1 MSAPENSNSK
11 VPPSLLSDKAKG
23 ADGNGSR
30 ILANLE
36 GRVAPPVEKS
46 RRSRTPLA
54 LVALLV
60 IAAGGWAAWHMQQ
73 RGQSEPLVAA
83 APASAVNVAN
93 AAVPVSAASAAAPT
107 GANAQAAAPAPAS
120 SQAATII
127 ADESNTDSNS
137 KPAVASPASAEAA
150 ESRLSRALAD
160 GAEPSNGSAPV
171 AALASAGASGAS
183 AGSGRAAAVA
193 GSATAATA
201 AAKHD
206 KSSTVASRSKH
217 EAAARSKKENTTAS
231 ASHHRAG
238 TTTASTQAKK
248 AKPDAA
254 SKDDSDADL
263 LAALVARTKPAD
275 AKAGGTSAATK
286 VATSAV
292 PGNAKLAERVKECA
306 QRGFFED
313 QLCRWRVCD
322 GHWGKDPA
330 CPGSTPQVRQP

>member
-36 GRVAPPVEKS
+36 GRVAPPVEKP

-60 IAAGGWAAWHMQQ
+60 IAAGGWGAWHMQQ
-73 RGQSEPLVAA
+73 RGQNEPLMAA

-93 AAVPVSAASAAAPT
+93 TVVPASAASAAAQV
-107 GANAQAAAPAPAS
+107 GAHAQAPAPAPAS

-127 ADESNTDSNS
+127 AEESDG
-137 KPAVASPASAEAA
+137 KAAVASPASADAA
-150 ESRLSRALAD
+150 QSRLSRALAD
-160 GAEPSNGSAPV
+160 GAEPSSGSAPV
-171 AALASAGASGAS
+171 AALASVGAS
-183 AGSGRAAAVA
+183 AASAASGPATTGVGSVM
-193 GSATAATA
+193 SSTS

-206 KSSTVASRSKH
+206 KNSTVASKSKH
-217 EAAARSKKENTTAS
+217 EAAARSKKENVTAS
-231 ASHHRAG
+231 ASHHRPG
-238 TTTASTQAKK
+238 TTTASAQTKK

-275 AKAGGTSAATK
+275 AKSGGTNPATK

-292 PGNAKLAERVKECA
+292 SGNAKLAERVKECA

-330 CPGSTPQVRQP
+330 CPGSAPQARQP

>member
-11 VPPSLLSDKAKG
+11 APPSLLSDKAKG

-36 GRVAPPVEKS
+36 GRVAPPNDKP
-46 RRSRTPLA
+46 RRSRTPVA

-60 IAAGGWAAWHMQQ
+60 IAAGGWGAWHMQQ
-73 RGQSEPLVAA
+73 R
-83 APASAVNVAN
+83 APAEPVAGAVPASGANVAK
-93 AAVPVSAASAAAPT
+93 AAVPASVASATVQVAASA
-107 GANAQAAAPAPAS
+107 QAPAPAS

-127 ADESNTDSNS
+127 ADDSDS
-137 KPAVASPASAEAA
+137 KAAASSTSASAGLADN
-150 ESRLSRALAD
+150 RLSRALAD
-160 GAEPSNGSAPV
+160 GAVP
-171 AALASAGASGAS
+171 SGAS
-183 AGSGRAAAVA
+183 ASVASVASVAPVAGAPGTAPAVA
-193 GSATAATA
+193 S

-206 KSSTVASRSKH
+206 KSSTTVASRSKH
-217 EAAARSKKENTTAS
+217 EAAAHGKKETVTAS
-231 ASHHRAG
+231 AGSHRSG
-238 TTTASTQAKK
+238 TTTAATQAKK
-248 AKPDAA
+248 TKPGAT

-275 AKAGGTSAATK
+275 SKAGGSSPTAKVPTSAA
-286 VATSAV
+286 
-292 PGNAKLAERVKECA
+292 PGNAKLAERVKECG

-330 CPGSTPQVRQP
+330 CPGSAQQARQP

>member
-11 VPPSLLSDKAKG
+11 VPPSLLSDRAKG

-36 GRVAPPVEKS
+36 GRVAPPTDKP
-46 RRSRTPLA
+46 RRSTTPLA

-60 IAAGGWAAWHMQQ
+60 IAAGVWGAWHMQQ
-73 RGQSEPLVAA
+73 RTPGEPLAAAVPTGAANVAA
-83 APASAVNVAN
+83 AVPASVAA
-93 AAVPVSAASAAAPT
+93 AAVRVA
-107 GANAQAAAPAPAS
+107 ANAQAPASAS

-127 ADESNTDSNS
+127 ADDSDS
-137 KPAVASPASAEAA
+137 KAAASSTSASAGLA

-160 GAEPSNGSAPV
+160 GAEPSSASAPV
-171 AALASAGASGAS
+171 ASVASVASLAGASGTAPTVAP
-183 AGSGRAAAVA
+183 AG
-193 GSATAATA
+193 
-201 AAKHD
+201 KHD
-206 KSSTVASRSKH
+206 RSSTTVASRSKH
-217 EAAARSKKENTTAS
+217 DAASRSKKESATTS
-231 ASHHRAG
+231 VSSHHSG
-238 TTTASTQAKK
+238 TTTAATQATKTK
-248 AKPDAA
+248 QTKQTKPGAT

-275 AKAGGTSAATK
+275 KKAGGSTPATR
-286 VATSAV
+286 VTTSAV
-292 PGNAKLAERVKECA
+292 QGNAKLAERVKECG

-330 CPGSTPQVRQP
+330 CPGSAPQARQP

>member
-11 VPPSLLSDKAKG
+11 APPSLLSDKAKG

-36 GRVAPPVEKS
+36 GRVAPPADKP

-60 IAAGGWAAWHMQQ
+60 IAAGGWGAWHMQQ
-73 RGQSEPLVAA
+73 RGQNESLAAA
-83 APASAVNVAN
+83 APASAVNIGR
-93 AAVPVSAASAAAPT
+93 AAVPASAVNGAVQVA
-107 GANAQAAAPAPAS
+107 ANAQAPAS

-127 ADESNTDSNS
+127 ADDSDS
-137 KPAVASPASAEAA
+137 KAATASSASAGAA

-160 GAEPSNGSAPV
+160 GAEPSGASVPV
-171 AALASAGASGAS
+171 ASVASGAS
-183 AGSGRAAAVA
+183 ASSARVA
-193 GSATAATA
+193 ST
-201 AAKHD
+201 AKHD
-206 KSSTVASRSKH
+206 KSPAIASKSKH
-217 EAAARSKKENTTAS
+217 EAGAHGKKESATAS
-231 ASHHRAG
+231 ASSHRSS
-238 TTTASTQAKK
+238 TTTAAAQSKK
-248 AKPDAA
+248 AKPDTA

-275 AKAGGTSAATK
+275 SKTSTGNPATK
-286 VATSAV
+286 VATSAA
-292 PGNAKLAERVKECA
+292 PGNAKLAERVKECG
-306 QRGFFED
+306 QRGFFQD

-330 CPGSTPQVRQP
+330 CPGSTPQARQP

>member
-11 VPPSLLSDKAKG
+11 APPSLLSDKAKG

-36 GRVAPPVEKS
+36 GRVAPPADKP

-60 IAAGGWAAWHMQQ
+60 IAAGGWGAWHMQQ
-73 RGQSEPLVAA
+73 RGQNESLAAA
-83 APASAVNVAN
+83 APASAVNVGK
-93 AAVPVSAASAAAPT
+93 AAVPASAVNGAVQVA
-107 GANAQAAAPAPAS
+107 ANAQAPAPAS

-127 ADESNTDSNS
+127 ADDSDS
-137 KPAVASPASAEAA
+137 KAATASSASAGAA

-160 GAEPSNGSAPV
+160 GAEPSGASVPV
-171 AALASAGASGAS
+171 ASVASGAS
-183 AGSGRAAAVA
+183 ASSAHVA
-193 GSATAATA
+193 ST
-201 AAKHD
+201 AKHD
-206 KSSTVASRSKH
+206 KSPAIASKSKH
-217 EAAARSKKENTTAS
+217 EAGAHGKKESATAS
-231 ASHHRAG
+231 ASSHRSS
-238 TTTASTQAKK
+238 TTTAAAQSKK

-275 AKAGGTSAATK
+275 SKTSTGNPATK
-286 VATSAV
+286 VATSAA
-292 PGNAKLAERVKECA
+292 PGNAKLAERVKECG
-306 QRGFFED
+306 QRGFFQD

-330 CPGSTPQVRQP
+330 CPGSTPQARQP

>member
-11 VPPSLLSDKAKG
+11 APPSLLSDKAKG

-36 GRVAPPVEKS
+36 GRVAPPADKP

-60 IAAGGWAAWHMQQ
+60 IAAGGWGAWHMQQ
-73 RGQSEPLVAA
+73 RGQNESLAAA
-83 APASAVNVAN
+83 APASAVNVGK
-93 AAVPVSAASAAAPT
+93 AAVPASAVNGAVQVA
-107 GANAQAAAPAPAS
+107 ANAQAPAPAS

-127 ADESNTDSNS
+127 ADDSDS
-137 KPAVASPASAEAA
+137 KAATASSASAGAA

-160 GAEPSNGSAPV
+160 GAEPSGASVPV
-171 AALASAGASGAS
+171 ASVASVASGAS
-183 AGSGRAAAVA
+183 ASSARVA
-193 GSATAATA
+193 ST
-201 AAKHD
+201 AKHD
-206 KSSTVASRSKH
+206 KSPAIASKSKH
-217 EAAARSKKENTTAS
+217 EAGAHGKKESATAS
-231 ASHHRAG
+231 ASSHRSS
-238 TTTASTQAKK
+238 TTTAAAQSKK

-275 AKAGGTSAATK
+275 SKTSANNSATK
-286 VATSAV
+286 VATSAA
-292 PGNAKLAERVKECA
+292 PGNAKLAERVKECG
-306 QRGFFED
+306 QRGFFQD

-330 CPGSTPQVRQP
+330 CPGSTPQARQP